1 MSERYEDEPAVLGRP
16 TPGLRSE
23 RYDVVVLGAGPGGR
37 NTAGKLVGEGL
48 SVAMC
53 EGELVG
59 GECPFW
65 ACIPTKG
72 LLRPVEAREEA
83 RRVAGLDA
91 PDPRWAEVREYRDY
105 LNGGLDDTSKVESY
119 ADMGIEV
126 IKEYGR
132 ITGPG
137 QVLAGGRELE
147 AGDIVIA
154 TGTLAAVPPI
164 DGLDKVDYWT
174 NREASAL
181 EEVPKSIAVLGGGP
195 VGIEFAQMLSRYG
208 SRVTLIE
215 GADRLLS
222 REEAEVSDFIAELL
236 GEEGIDVR
244 VGQEAES
251 VAAGGDGVEL
261 SVGSDTVSAE
271 RVLVAVGRTPRVE
284 GLGLDTVGIEPGAD
298 GIAIDSYCQAAEN
311 VYAVGDVTGIS
322 PFTHVAAYQGWVAAE
337 CILGRGHETDY
348 TAIPRVVFSDPE
360 IAAVGLS
367 AEGAREQGIDVATAE
382 VDIAKAD
389 RAITFG
395 KDLKGKAGVVA
406 DRDRGVLVGAWAV
419 APLASEWIHH
429 SVLAVKA
436 QVPLDTLR
444 DTMMQFPTFS
454 ELLLAAVRAVDA

>member
-1 MSERYEDEPAVLGRP
+1 
-16 TPGLRSE
+16 
-23 RYDVVVLGAGPGGR
+23 
-37 NTAGKLVGEGL
+37 
-48 SVAMC
+48 
-53 EGELVG
+53 
-59 GECPFW
+59 
-65 ACIPTKG
+65 
-72 LLRPVEAREEA
+72 
-83 RRVAGLDA
+83 
-91 PDPRWAEVREYRDY
+91 
-105 LNGGLDDTSKVESY
+105 
-119 ADMGIEV
+119 V
-126 IKEYGR
+126 IKEFGR

-137 QVLAGGRELE
+137 RVQAGERELE

-154 TGTLAAVPPI
+154 TGTLATVPPI
-164 DGLDKVDYWT
+164 EGLDDVDYWT

-181 EEVPKSIAVLGGGP
+181 AEVPESIAVLGGGP

-222 REEAEVSDFIAELL
+222 REEAEVSSFVAELL

-244 VGQEAES
+244 VGQQAES

-261 SVGSDTVSAE
+261 TVGSDTISAE
-271 RVLVAVGRTPRVE
+271 RLLLAVGRTPRVE
-284 GLGLDTVGIEPGAD
+284 NIGLDTVGIEPGET
-298 GIAIDSYCQAAEN
+298 GIEIDSYCQAAEN
-311 VYAVGDVTGIS
+311 VYAVGDVTGVS
-322 PFTHVAAYQGWVAAE
+322 NFTHVAAYQGWVAAE

-348 TAIPRVVFSDPE
+348 AAVPRVVFSDPE

-367 AEGAREQGIDVATAE
+367 AEQAREQGIDVATAE
-382 VDIAKAD
+382 VDISKAD

-395 KDLKGKAGVVA
+395 TGLKGKAGVVA
-406 DRDRGVLVGAWAV
+406 DRERGVLVGAWAV

-429 SVLAVKA
+429 AVLAVKA

>member
-1 MSERYEDEPAVLGRP
+1 VTERRPDERAVLGRP
-16 TPGLRSE
+16 APGLRSE

-37 NTAGKLVGEGL
+37 NTASKLAGEGL

-83 RRVAGLDA
+83 RRVPGLDA

-105 LNGGLDDTSKVESY
+105 LTSNLDDTAKVENY

-126 IKEYGR
+126 IKQRGR

-137 QVLAGGRELE
+137 RVQAGERELE
-147 AGDIVIA
+147 TGDIVIA
-154 TGTLAAVPPI
+154 TGTLAAIPPI
-164 DGLDKVDYWT
+164 DGLDQVDYWT

-181 EEVPKSIAVLGGGP
+181 TEVPESIVVLGGGP
-195 VGIEFAQMLSRYG
+195 VGLEFAQMLSRFG
-208 SRVTLIE
+208 SEVTLVE
-215 GADRLLS
+215 GDDRLLS
-222 REEAEVSDFIAELL
+222 REEPEVSEFIAEVLA
-236 GEEGIDVR
+236 EEEIDVR
-244 VGQEAES
+244 TGQKVEA
-251 VAAGGDGVEL
+251 VAPAGDGVE
-261 SVGSDTVSAE
+261 VTIGSERLSAE
-271 RVLVAVGRTPRVE
+271 RLLVAVGRSPRID
-284 GLGLDTVGIEPGAD
+284 GLGLDTVGIEPGEN
-298 GIAIDSYCQAAEN
+298 GVEIDSYCQAAEG
-311 VYAVGDVTGIS
+311 VYAVGDVTGVA

-348 TAIPRVVFSDPE
+348 RAVPRVVFSDPE

-367 AEGAREQGIDVATAE
+367 AEQAREEGIDVATAE

-395 KDLKGKAGVVA
+395 TGLKGKAGVVA
-406 DRDRGVLVGAWAV
+406 DRERGVLVGAWAV

-429 SVLAVKA
+429 AVLAVKA
-436 QVPLDTLR
+436 EVPLATLR

>member
-1 MSERYEDEPAVLGRP
+1 V
-16 TPGLRSE
+16 SE

-72 LLRPVEAREEA
+72 LLRPVEGREEA
-83 RRVAGLDA
+83 RRIPGLDA
-91 PDPRWAEVREYRDY
+91 SDPRWAEVREYRDY
-105 LNGGLDDTSKVESY
+105 LNSGLDDSSKVKSY
-119 ADMGIEV
+119 SDMGVEV
-126 IKEYGR
+126 IKQYGR

-137 QVLAGGRELE
+137 RVQAGERELE
-147 AGDIVIA
+147 AGNIVIA
-154 TGTLAAVPPI
+154 TGTRATVPPI
-164 DGLDKVDYWT
+164 DGLDEVDYWT

-181 EEVPKSIAVLGGGP
+181 TEVPQSTVVLGGGP
-195 VGIEFAQMLSRYG
+195 VGLEFAQMLSRYG
-208 SRVTLIE
+208 SKVTLVE
-215 GADRLLS
+215 GANRLLS
-222 REEAEVSDFIAELL
+222 REEAEVSEFIAEVLAD
-236 GEEGIDVR
+236 EGIDVR
-244 VGQEAES
+244 VGEQAES
-251 VAAGGDGVEL
+251 VAPGGDGVEL
-261 SVGSDTVSAE
+261 ALGPDKVSAE
-271 RVLVAVGRTPRVE
+271 RLLLAVGRTPRVE
-284 GLGLDTVGIEPGAD
+284 GIGLDTVGIEPGEK
-298 GIAIDSYCQAAEN
+298 GIQIDSYCQAAES

-337 CILGRGHETDY
+337 CILGRGHQTDY
-348 TAIPRVVFSDPE
+348 TAVPRVVFSDPE

-367 AEGAREQGIDVATAE
+367 AEQARERGIDVATAE
-382 VDIAKAD
+382 VDISKAD
-389 RAITFG
+389 RAVTFG
-395 KDLKGKAGVVA
+395 KGLKGRAGVVA
-406 DRDRGVLVGAWAV
+406 DRRRGVLVGAWAV

-429 SVLAVKA
+429 AVLAVKA

>member
-1 MSERYEDEPAVLGRP
+1 M
-16 TPGLRSE
+16 SE

-37 NTAGKLVGEGL
+37 NTAQKLVGEGL

-83 RRVAGLDA
+83 RRVPGLEVPDA
-91 PDPRWAEVREYRDY
+91 RWAEVREYRDY
-105 LNGGLDDTSKVESY
+105 LNSGLDDSSKVKAY

-126 IKEYGR
+126 IKDHGR

-137 QVLAGGRELE
+137 RVQAGERELE

-154 TGTLAAVPPI
+154 TGTSATIPPI
-164 DGLDKVDYWT
+164 EGLDQVDYWT

-181 EEVPKSIAVLGGGP
+181 DEVPESTVVLGGGP
-195 VGIEFAQMLSRYG
+195 VGLEFAQMLSRFG
-208 SRVTLIE
+208 SKVTLVE

-222 REEAEVSDFIAELL
+222 REEAEVSEFIAELL
-236 GEEGIDVR
+236 AEEGIDVR
-244 VGQEAES
+244 VGEQAES
-251 VAAGGDGVEL
+251 VAPGGDGVEL
-261 SVGSDTVSAE
+261 TVGSETISAE
-271 RVLVAVGRTPRVE
+271 RLLLAVGRTPRVE
-284 GLGLDTVGIEPGAD
+284 GLGLDTVGIEPGEK
-298 GIAIDSYCQAAEN
+298 GIAIDSYCQAADN

-348 TAIPRVVFSDPE
+348 KAIPRVVFSDPE

-367 AEGAREQGIDVATAE
+367 AEQAREQGIDVATAE
-382 VDIAKAD
+382 VDISKAD
-389 RAITFG
+389 RAETFG
-395 KDLKGKAGVVA
+395 KGLKGRAGVVA
-406 DRDRGVLVGAWAV
+406 DRERGVLVGAWAV

-444 DTMMQFPTFS
+444 DSMMQFPTFS